1 MVRARRRFGQ
11 HFLESAWADRLVAAI
26 EPQDGDR
33 FLEIGP
39 GPGALT
45 LRLAPRVAHLTAVEV
60 DRDLAAALAPQLPP
74 NVELV
79 VADFL
84 ALDLT
89 SLLQGGAVR
98 VAGNLPYNIS
108 SPILFRLIEAS
119 RTCDPS
125 TRSGSPRAPSRGEP
139 ANPRPCDKL
148 RVAPSIVEG
157 RTREPATLRQAQ
169 GCPEHRRGAIVD
181 ATLMLQREVA
191 ERLEARPGTGD
202 YGVLSISV
210 QLHADVRRVLTLPPG
225 AFRPAPKVHSA
236 VVRLTFRPPSSPPR
250 DERVLEAMVRSMF
263 TQRRKT
269 LANALSRF
277 AEGRGVSAVTALE
290 ASDIDPSRRPE
301 TLDLA
306 ELTRL
311 ADHFTTGSDR

>member
-1 MVRARRRFGQ
+1 M
-11 HFLESAWADRLVAAI
+11 EAI
-26 EPQDGDR
+26 GPEAEDR

-60 DRDLAAALAPQLPP
+60 DRDLAAALEPQLPS
-74 NVELV
+74 NVEVV

-89 SLLQGGAVR
+89 TVLQPGPIR

-108 SPILFRLIEAS
+108 SPILFKLIGGA
-119 RTCDPS
+119 RAVPS
-125 TRSGSPRAPSRGEP
+125 EPPSR
-139 ANPRPCDKL
+139 DI
-148 RVAPSIVEG
+148 RVI
-157 RTREPATLRQAQ
+157 
-169 GCPEHRRGAIVD
+169 D

-191 ERLEARPGTGD
+191 ARLEARPGSKD

-210 QLHADVRRVLTLPPG
+210 QLHADVRRVLSLPPG

-236 VVRLTFRPPSSPPR
+236 VVRLTFRPPPSPPR
-250 DERVLEAMVRSMF
+250 DERVFEAMVRSMF

-269 LANALSRF
+269 LGNALRPF
-277 AEGRGVSAVTALE
+277 AEARGLRAVAALE
-290 ASDIDPSRRPE
+290 ASGIDPSRRPE
-301 TLDLA
+301 TLELA

-311 ADHFTTGSDR
+311 ADRFAGAAIRSTH